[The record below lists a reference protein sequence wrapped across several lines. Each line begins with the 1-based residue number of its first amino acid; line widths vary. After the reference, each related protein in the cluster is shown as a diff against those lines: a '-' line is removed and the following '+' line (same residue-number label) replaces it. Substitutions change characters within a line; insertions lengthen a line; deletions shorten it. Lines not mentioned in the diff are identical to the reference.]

1 MHLVMVC
8 MRIFYSQ
15 KTESIIKK
23 FELRDWRN
31 IVQDNLDKRHQELSD
46 NWLKCAIGERM
57 KIEGRFLENVKDL
70 TPDAIKL
77 GYDFS
82 IAMENRDNDEALNI
96 IEKIEKLPT
105 IWRDEV

>member
-1 MHLVMVC
+1 
-8 MRIFYSQ
+8 MRVFYSQ

-23 FELRDWRN
+23 FELTDWRKKIQECLN
-31 IVQDNLDKRHQELSD
+31 ETHQELSD
-46 NWLKCAIGERM
+46 NWLRCAIGERM

-70 TPDAIKL
+70 TPEAIKL

-82 IAMENRDNDEALNI
+82 VAMYERDNDEALRI
-96 IEKIEKLPT
+96 IEKIEKLQT